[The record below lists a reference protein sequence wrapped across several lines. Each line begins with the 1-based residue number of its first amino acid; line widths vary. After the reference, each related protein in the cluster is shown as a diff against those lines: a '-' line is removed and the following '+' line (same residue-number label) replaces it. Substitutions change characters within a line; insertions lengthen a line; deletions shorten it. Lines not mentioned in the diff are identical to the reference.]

1 MIAADAMR
9 FAWRSVTAQRMRS
22 FLTLAGVAVGIA
34 AVILLTSIGEG
45 IHRFVLGEFSQF
57 GTNVI
62 GISPGRL
69 AARGG
74 APTGLP
80 TSVRPLT
87 LDDARAMQHVPGVL
101 GVVPTSWGNAEAQA
115 RGRVRRTI
123 IYGVSADAL
132 PVFKMQV
139 AMGQFLPGEGSEE
152 ARSFVVLGAKLK
164 YELFGTDHALGERLR
179 LGGQSFRIIGVLSPK
194 GQFLGLDLDD
204 TAFVPA
210 ARAMELFNRDGLT
223 EIHLTHAE
231 DAPSKAVAAAA
242 EHILKARHGR
252 ADFTVTTQE
261 EMLATLSNILDILT
275 MAVAAL
281 GSISLLV
288 GAVGIVTIMTIAVT
302 ERTHE
307 IGLLLALGSRRGSI
321 LRLFL
326 GEAVV
331 LAVLGSLLGVAV
343 GFGLAQLIRLLLP
356 ALPVSTPLGYV
367 LLSVA
372 SSAVIGLLA
381 GVLPARRAASLD
393 PVEALRSE

>member
-9 FAWRSVTAQRMRS
+9 FAWRSVASQRMRS
-22 FLTLAGVAVGIA
+22 LLTLAGIAVGIA

-62 GISPGRL
+62 GISPGRI

-74 APTGLP
+74 PPSGLP

-87 LDDARAMQHVPGVL
+87 LDDAQALQRVPGAT
-101 GVVPTSWGNAEAQA
+101 GVVPTVWGNAEAAA
-115 RGRVRRTI
+115 RGRVRRTVV
-123 IYGVSADAL
+123 YGVSSGAL
-132 PVFKMQV
+132 PVFNMQV
-139 AMGQFLPGEGSEE
+139 AVGQFLPGEGAEE

-164 YELFGTDHALGERLR
+164 QELFGADNALGERLR
-179 LGGQSFRIIGVLSPK
+179 LGGQSFRVVGVLQPK
-194 GQFLGLDLDD
+194 GQFLGMDLDD

-210 ARAMELFNRDGLT
+210 ARAMEMFNRDGLT
-223 EIHLTHAE
+223 EIHLTHAPE
-231 DAPSKAVAAAA
+231 ASAQAVASAA
-242 EHILKARHGR
+242 EAVLKARHGR
-252 ADFTVTTQE
+252 ADFTIVTQQ
-261 EMLATLSNILDILT
+261 EMLSTLSNILDVLT

-288 GAVGIVTIMTIAVT
+288 GAVGIVTIMSIAVA
-302 ERTHE
+302 ERRAE
-307 IGLLLALGSRRGSI
+307 IGLLLALGARRRTV

-331 LAVLGSLLGVAV
+331 LAVLGSLLGVAI
-343 GFGLAQLIRLLLP
+343 GFGLAQLIRLALP
-356 ALPVSTPLGYV
+356 ALPVSTPLLYV
-367 LLSVA
+367 LLAVA

-381 GVLPARRAASLD
+381 GVLPAQRAAHLD
-393 PVEALRSE
+393 PVDALRSE

>member
-1 MIAADAMR
+1 MIATDALR
-9 FAWRSVTAQRMRS
+9 YAWRSISAQRTRS
-22 FLTLAGVAVGIA
+22 FLTLAGIAVGIT
-34 AVILLTSIGEG
+34 AVILLTSIGKG
-45 IHRFVLGEFSQF
+45 IHGFVLGEFSQF
-57 GTNVI
+57 GTNVV
-62 GISPGRL
+62 GISPGRT

-74 APTGLP
+74 GPTGLP

-87 LDDARAMQHVPGVL
+87 LEDAQALQHVPGVV

-115 RGRVRRTI
+115 RGRLRRTI
-123 IYGVSADAL
+123 VYGVSADAL
-132 PVFKMQV
+132 PVFNMQV
-139 AMGQFLPGEGSEE
+139 AVGQFLPGEGADA

-164 YELFGTDHALGERLR
+164 QELFGADNALGERLR
-179 LGGQSFRIIGVLSPK
+179 LGGQSFRVVGVLAPK

-223 EIHLTHAE
+223 EIHLTYAE
-231 DAPSKAVAAAA
+231 GASSKAVAAAA
-242 EHILKARHGR
+242 ESVLKARHGR

-261 EMLATLSNILDILT
+261 EMLGTLSNILDILT
-275 MAVAAL
+275 MAV
-281 GSISLLV
+281 
-288 GAVGIVTIMTIAVT
+288 GIVTIMTIAVA

-307 IGLLLALGSRRGSI
+307 IGLLLALGSRRGTI

-343 GFGLAQLIRLLLP
+343 GFGLAQLIRLFVP
-356 ALPVSTPLGYV
+356 ALPVSTPLPYV
-367 LLSVA
+367 LLAVA

-381 GVLPARRAASLD
+381 GVLPARRAARLD
-393 PVEALRSE
+393 PVDALRSE